1 VIASPPSLDGATQ
14 LRVIFPLPA
23 VAVTLVGAPGTVPWR
38 GDAVMVTLAVMLL
51 AGLELSLTVSA
62 AVWLPTLA

>member
-1 VIASPPSLDGATQ
+1 M
-14 LRVIFPLPA
+14 
-23 VAVTLVGAPGTVPWR
+23 
-38 GDAVMVTLAVMLL
+38 MVTLAVMLL